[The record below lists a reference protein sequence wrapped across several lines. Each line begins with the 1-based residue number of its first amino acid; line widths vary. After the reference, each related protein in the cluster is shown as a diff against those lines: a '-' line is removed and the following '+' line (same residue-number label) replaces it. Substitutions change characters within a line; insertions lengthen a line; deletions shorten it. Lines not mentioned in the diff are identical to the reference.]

1 VQIEIGNC
9 DLEERCIHIFF
20 YALTRLLSLSLSPS
34 LIFSLSA
41 RFFLSSFVGTR
52 DTRLRA
58 HISNTRGDHFQQQP
72 CSLRTRGIYRY
83 REIFPSPNLV
93 VNDSVYHFQQH
104 TLYESFHPKD
114 TRFCAH
120 ISNTSGDHFWQLQN
134 KSLRSKDILF
144 RVRISN
150 TRGDHHRQLQ
160 NKYIHSK
167 DTRFRARIANTRGD
181 QNRQH

>member
-1 VQIEIGNC
+1 MKHHKKNAENPNRGFSTYNKRRVSREVVHFRNHVQIQIGNC
-9 DLEERCIHIFF
+9 DLEERCIHTFF
-20 YALTRLLSLSLSPS
+20 YVLTRFSFSPS

-104 TLYESFHPKD
+104 TLYESFIPR
-114 TRFCAH
+114 TPVF
-120 ISNTSGDHFWQLQN
+120 
-134 KSLRSKDILF
+134 
-144 RVRISN
+144 
-150 TRGDHHRQLQ
+150 
-160 NKYIHSK
+160 
-167 DTRFRARIANTRGD
+167 ARIFQTLELTK
-181 QNRQH
+181 

>member
-1 VQIEIGNC
+1 MHPYI
-9 DLEERCIHIFF
+9 
-20 YALTRLLSLSLSPS
+20 LLRANAFTFSFSPS

-104 TLYESFHPKD
+104 TLYESFIPR
-114 TRFCAH
+114 TPVF
-120 ISNTSGDHFWQLQN
+120 
-134 KSLRSKDILF
+134 
-144 RVRISN
+144 
-150 TRGDHHRQLQ
+150 
-160 NKYIHSK
+160 
-167 DTRFRARIANTRGD
+167 ARIFQTLLVTIFGSFRTSLFVPRTSFFVCVFQTLEVTSPGSITTSIIIP
-181 QNRQH
+181 RTLVFVRVF

>member
-1 VQIEIGNC
+1 MQIEIGNC

-41 RFFLSSFVGTR
+41 RFFLSSFVGTH

-93 VNDSVYHFQQH
+93 VNDSVHHFQQH
-104 TLYESFHPKD
+104 TLYESFIPR
-114 TRFCAH
+114 TPVFARIFQTLLVT
-120 ISNTSGDHFWQLQN
+120 IFGSFRTS
-134 KSLRSKDILF
+134 LF
-144 RVRISN
+144 VPRTSFFVCVFQTLEVTTIGSSRTSIFIPRTPVFVRI
-150 TRGDHHRQLQ
+150 
-160 NKYIHSK
+160 
-167 DTRFRARIANTRGD
+167 F
-181 QNRQH
+181 